1 MARPKSADKRN
12 ALLSAA
18 VEVFAEQGLASP
30 ALKIAKAAGVAEGTL
45 FNYFATKDELLNELY
60 LDLKSELR
68 DVMMPGYPR
77 NETLKKRLRHVWQ
90 AYVEWG
96 VAEPQKR
103 KVMTLLNLSGQVT
116 EQSKLA
122 GMQDFV
128 EVNALMQESMAL
140 GLLRQQPPAFLS
152 AIMGALAETA
162 MDFIS
167 REPGQ
172 ADQYAEAGFEA
183 LWNAIAR
190 E

>member
-1 MARPKSADKRN
+1 MARPKSEDKRN

-18 VEVFAEQGLASP
+18 IQVFAEEGLASP
-30 ALKIAKAAGVAEGTL
+30 ALKIARMAGVAEGTL
-45 FNYFATKDELLNELY
+45 FNYFSTKDELLNQLY
-60 LDLKSELR
+60 LQLKSELR

-77 NETLKKRLRHVWQ
+77 SETARKRLRHAWQ

-103 KVMTLLNLSGQVT
+103 KVMALLGMCGQVT

-122 GMQDFV
+122 GMQDFT
-128 EVNALMQESMAL
+128 EINALMQESIAS
-140 GLLRQQPPAFLS
+140 GLFREQSPAFVA
-152 AIMGALAETA
+152 AIMGALAETT

-172 ADQYAEAGFEA
+172 AEQYAESGFQA